1 MNSIF
6 DFTVMRRITLLIVVL
21 ASVGCSDT
29 TSAKKTIRLA
39 HSLDINHPVHLALE
53 HFQQE
58 LGRISGGELD
68 VQIFPAGQLG
78 TEREIIELIQFGT
91 IGMTKVSASSLEAFV
106 PQMKVF
112 GLPYLFDDQ
121 DHLWQVLNGKIG
133 QQLLAEGERF
143 RIKGL
148 GFFDAGSRS
157 FYATNTDVQ
166 SPADLVGQKIR
177 VMNSQSAV
185 KMVNTMGG
193 AATPVSWGELY
204 TALQQ
209 GVVDGAENN
218 PPSFYYSKHYEVSQF
233 YVLDEHTSIPDVI
246 IIGTHLWQQ
255 MNSQQKRWVEE
266 AMTIA
271 TTYQRKLWQES
282 TEMALKEVQKYGVKV
297 TVPDKQPFR
306 DSVQTIYQQ
315 IDDVE
320 IKRLVSAIR
329 SVEQKS

>member
-1 MNSIF
+1 
-6 DFTVMRRITLLIVVL
+6 
-21 ASVGCSDT
+21 
-29 TSAKKTIRLA
+29 
-39 HSLDINHPVHLALE
+39 
-53 HFQQE
+53 
-58 LGRISGGELD
+58 
-68 VQIFPAGQLG
+68 
-78 TEREIIELIQFGT
+78 
-91 IGMTKVSASSLEAFV
+91 
-106 PQMKVF
+106 
-112 GLPYLFDDQ
+112 
-121 DHLWQVLNGKIG
+121 
-133 QQLLAEGERF
+133 
-143 RIKGL
+143 
-148 GFFDAGSRS
+148 
-157 FYATNTDVQ
+157 
-166 SPADLVGQKIR
+166 
-177 VMNSQSAV
+177 MNSQSAV

-255 MNSQQKRWVEE
+255 LNSQQKRWVEE

-282 TEMALKEVQKYGVKV
+282 TEMALREVQKYGVKV

-320 IKRLVSAIR
+320 IKRLVAAIR